1 MINNHNYQE
10 YLLLYIDG
18 ELTPAEQQAVEL
30 FIAQNKEVAAELSLL
45 QSSKLA
51 ADNMVF
57 AEKNNLY
64 KNVHDGVNTQNY
76 TEKFL
81 LYADNELST
90 NAKKEVEQ
98 FVLQNPT
105 YQTQFLQ
112 IKQTILP
119 SEHIVCPNKEA
130 LYKKEKTPVIL
141 LFTKRIAVAAIFLLL
156 AVGLWQ
162 LNNTST
168 ITKPNTFTQSTAN
181 KNNLNTTVTKS
192 NPQPYNTTTTST
204 TKILTS
210 KISVINQRMHH
221 TTTEAKDNITNTVAT
236 AANNNYTAAS
246 NNSTNNIATTIV
258 ANNTN
263 TVNAETVSVRPEK
276 TINNIPALTN
286 TTTTQQ
292 VIYKYVDVDNIE
304 NYSTN
309 TVTANEGKVLI
320 GGIQVEKNKLNQL
333 FHKAKKLLG
342 KEKQDNNTYASNT
355 SVTL

>member
-1 MINNHNYQE
+1 
-10 YLLLYIDG
+10 
-18 ELTPAEQQAVEL
+18 
-30 FIAQNKEVAAELSLL
+30 
-45 QSSKLA
+45 
-51 ADNMVF
+51 
-57 AEKNNLY
+57 
-64 KNVHDGVNTQNY
+64 
-76 TEKFL
+76 
-81 LYADNELST
+81 
-90 NAKKEVEQ
+90 
-98 FVLQNPT
+98 
-105 YQTQFLQ
+105 
-112 IKQTILP
+112 
-119 SEHIVCPNKEA
+119 
-130 LYKKEKTPVIL
+130 
-141 LFTKRIAVAAIFLLL
+141 
-156 AVGLWQ
+156 
-162 LNNTST
+162 
-168 ITKPNTFTQSTAN
+168 
-181 KNNLNTTVTKS
+181 
-192 NPQPYNTTTTST
+192 
-204 TKILTS
+204 
-210 KISVINQRMHH
+210 MHH